1 MNSKQINKNRMY
13 GTTILVLDN
22 NLALVEAIPEL
33 AAAHQQL
40 KEKMALIDQ
49 ERQVQEVDNSGLTRN
64 KSLLREELTTLLL
77 RFSAAVVAVSATR
90 NDVVLRTKVN
100 YRLSDLKKS
109 SDQVLCDIAVM
120 INRIASSMA
129 PDLEKYFVG
138 KGELARFDELTA
150 EFKLSIP
157 LKRVAVSS
165 SKVSTGNIDEV
176 YHEMDA
182 LLRNRVDLLMQP
194 YQFTQP
200 NFFHAYKNGRMVIN
214 YSGKGKTAAKKVSEA
229 EFTELKN

>member
-13 GTTILVLDN
+13 GATILVLDN
-22 NLALVEAIPEL
+22 NLALVAAIPEL

-40 KEKMALIDQ
+40 KEKMGQIDQ
-49 ERQVQEVDNSGLTRN
+49 ERQVQEVDNTGLTRN

-77 RFSAAVVAVSATR
+77 RISAAVVAVSATR

-109 SDQVLCDIAVM
+109 SDKILCDIAVM
-120 INRIASSMA
+120 INRIASPLEA
-129 PDLEKYFVG
+129 DLEKYFVG
-138 KGELARFDELTA
+138 KEELAKFDELTA

-157 LKRVAVSS
+157 LKRVATTF

-176 YHEMDA
+176 YHAMDA
-182 LLRNRVDLLMQP
+182 LLRNKVDLLMQP

-214 YSGKGKTAAKKVSEA
+214 YSGKGKAVAKNVSEA

>member
-13 GTTILVLDN
+13 GATILVLDN
-22 NLALVEAIPEL
+22 NLALVAAIPEL

-40 KEKMALIDQ
+40 KEKMGQIDQ
-49 ERQVQEVDNSGLTRN
+49 ERQVQEVDNTGLTRN

-77 RFSAAVVAVSATR
+77 RISAAVVAVSATR

-109 SDQVLCDIAVM
+109 SDKILCDIAVM
-120 INRIASSMA
+120 INRIASPLEA
-129 PDLEKYFVG
+129 DLEKYFVG
-138 KGELARFDELTA
+138 KEELAKFDELTA

-157 LKRVAVSS
+157 LKRVATTF

-176 YHEMDA
+176 YHAMDA
-182 LLRNRVDLLMQP
+182 LLRNKVDLLMQP

-214 YSGKGKTAAKKVSEA
+214 YSGKGKAVAKNVSEA
-229 EFTELKN
+229 EFKELKN